1 MQIKNIDGEVL
12 LTIQANN
19 LKGVMLRGADLKG
32 ADLRWADLRGADLAG
47 ANLTGADL
55 TGANLRGADLRGA
68 DLTESDLIGTNLS
81 GVDLTEV
88 NLRGADLYCAKL
100 SSTTLPNNV
109 IYIEDVRWDTIIMH
123 GYMRIGCQYHAISAW
138 EAFSDEEINNM
149 EEDALV
155 WWRKN
160 KEKVMTAAKSLAVE
174 SSETA

>member
-12 LTIQANN
+12 LTIQANT
-19 LKGVMLRGADLKG
+19 LKGVMLRSADLTR
-32 ADLRWADLRGADLAG
+32 ADLRWADLGGADLTG

-55 TGANLRGADLRGA
+55 TGANLKGANLSEA

-81 GVDLTEV
+81 GVDLTGA

-109 IYIEDVRWDTIIMH
+109 IYLEDVRWDTIIMH

-155 WWRKN
+155 WWRSN
-160 KEKVMTAAKSLAVE
+160 KEKVMTAAKSLVAE
-174 SSETA
+174 SSEMA

>member
-1 MQIKNIDGEVL
+1 MQIKNVNSEVL
-12 LTIQANN
+12 LTIQANT
-19 LKGVMLRGADLKG
+19 LKG
-32 ADLRWADLRGADLAG
+32 AMLRNADLTRANLRWADLRGADLRG
-47 ANLTGADL
+47 AKLIGADL
-55 TGANLRGADLRGA
+55 TGANLRVANLSGADF
-68 DLTESDLIGTNLS
+68 TESDLIGTNFS
-81 GVDLTEV
+81 GVDLTGV

-100 SSTTLPNNV
+100 SNTTLPNNV

-160 KEKVMTAAKSLAVE
+160 KEKVMTAAKSLQVE